1 MSGRETASSR
11 RALPGSACV
20 FPIAD
25 TLLPALFFNP
35 LGRGGGLQPPWLP
48 TLPLCLENPL
58 SAWTFKW
65 KNVDLPLAWSGMRDT
80 C

>member
-11 RALPGSACV
+11 CALPGSACV

-35 LGRGGGLQPPWLP
+35 LGQGGGSQPPRLL
-48 TLPLCLENPL
+48 TLLLCLESPL

-65 KNVDLPLAWSGMRDT
+65 KNTDLPQARSGTRDT

>member
-35 LGRGGGLQPPWLP
+35 LGQGGGSQPPLVAYSSPLP
-48 TLPLCLENPL
+48 GKSPLCLD
-58 SAWTFKW
+58 F
-65 KNVDLPLAWSGMRDT
+65 
-80 C
+80 

>member
-25 TLLPALFFNP
+25 TLLPASFFNP
-35 LGRGGGLQPPWLP
+35 LGWGGGSQPPP
-48 TLPLCLENPL
+48 GCLVVVFAWKIPSLLGLRNGKIRICCQRG
-58 SAWTFKW
+58 SA
-65 KNVDLPLAWSGMRDT
+65 
-80 C
+80 

>member
-25 TLLPALFFNP
+25 TLLPALFF
-35 LGRGGGLQPPWLP
+35 LTLWGREGGSQSPAPG
-48 TLPLCLENPL
+48 
-58 SAWTFKW
+58 
-65 KNVDLPLAWSGMRDT
+65 
-80 C
+80 

>member
-35 LGRGGGLQPPWLP
+35 LGWGGGTQPPWL
-48 TLPLCLENPL
+48 LLILLYLENPL
-58 SAWTFKW
+58 SAWTSKW
-65 KNVDLPLAWSGMRDT
+65 KNMDLAPVWSGAEDT

>member
-35 LGRGGGLQPPWLP
+35 LGRGGGSWS
-48 TLPLCLENPL
+48 PLVAYSSPF
-58 SAWTFKW
+58 AWKIPSLLGLLNGKIW
-65 KNVDLPLAWSGMRDT
+65 IWHWCGPA
-80 C
+80 